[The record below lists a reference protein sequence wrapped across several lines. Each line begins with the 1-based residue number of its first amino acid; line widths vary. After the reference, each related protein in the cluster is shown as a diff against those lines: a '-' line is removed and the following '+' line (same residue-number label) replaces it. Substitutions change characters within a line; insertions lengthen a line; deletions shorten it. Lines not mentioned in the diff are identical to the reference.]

1 MANFV
6 IIPVLPFFI
15 TQALPL
21 APPILI
27 GYAPGGPDP
36 TDRGMLV
43 MVVTASLV
51 DRSVISPIA
60 RIPRRCLARR
70 TAAETESDLGNET

>member
-1 MANFV
+1 VANFV

-21 APPILI
+21 APSILI

-43 MVVTASLV
+43 MVVPASLV
-51 DRSVISPIA
+51 DLAVIFLNA
-60 RIPRRCLARR
+60 RIPPRRLARR